1 MTNETQNEFFEEES
15 IRPIATVAEEVVS
28 EDEIQG
34 TQEMQEMQEMTQEEE
49 NDLKRKGRKK
59 GKAPQT
65 KMNRGESNSRYAI
78 SFNLEND
85 LETYESFHEVLG
97 RINNKNI
104 GRDIAAEEVLAKLLK
119 KVDHEFILELQK
131 ESLTEEEMNIIFRTH
146 FSGAQ
151 TMLS

>member
-1 MTNETQNEFFEEES
+1 MSNETQNEFFEEES
-15 IRPIATVAEEVVS
+15 IRAIATVAEEVVS
-28 EDEIQG
+28 EDEIQE
-34 TQEMQEMQEMTQEEE
+34 TQETQEEE